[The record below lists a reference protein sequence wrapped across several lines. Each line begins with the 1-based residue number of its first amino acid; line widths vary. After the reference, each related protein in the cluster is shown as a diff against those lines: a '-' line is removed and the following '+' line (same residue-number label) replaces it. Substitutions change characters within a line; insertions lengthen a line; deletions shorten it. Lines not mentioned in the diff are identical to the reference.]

1 MRFDYTRIGD
11 NFFPMLDVELISS
24 GESVVTK
31 AYIDSGATY
40 SIFKKELAEILNIDV
55 ESGKKMFPIG
65 IGGHIC
71 AYVHKIKMKVDDVD
85 FVTDVLISDELLVRF
100 NILGRIGLF
109 DHFKICFDDKNRAL
123 ELIEL

>member
-31 AYIDSGATY
+31 AYVDSGATY

-55 ESGKKMFPIG
+55 ESGKKIFPIG

-71 AYVHKIKMKVDDVD
+71 AYVHEINMKVGDAE
-85 FVTDVLISDELLVRF
+85 FKTEVLISDELLVRF

-123 ELIEL
+123 ELIE

>member
-1 MRFDYTRIGD
+1 M
-11 NFFPMLDVELISS
+11 ISS
-24 GESVVTK
+24 EESVVTK
-31 AYIDSGATY
+31 AYVDSGATY

-71 AYVHKIKMKVDDVD
+71 AYIHTIKMKVRDTEFD
-85 FVTDVLISDELLVRF
+85 TDVLISDELLVRF

-109 DHFKICFDDKNRAL
+109 DHFKVCFDDKGKVL
-123 ELIEL
+123 ELIEI